1 MTMETVIVA
10 MIVAGAVGFI
20 ARRMWK
26 TVVKSRAEKAG
37 CGSGCG
43 CGETVERDPL
53 SV

>member
-1 MTMETVIVA
+1 MTMDLVIVA
-10 MIVAGAVGFI
+10 LIVAGAVGFI

-26 TVVKSRAEKAG
+26 TVMKSRSAKAG
-37 CGSGCG
+37 CTSCG